1 MYTNAMDESNRVKSI
16 LTSICLTSKVNIC
29 SEVELDLV
37 EQLWQLILLLY
48 VLCPLMG
55 SDVSL
60 PYYVNDDSME
70 IMLLWNDILH
80 GCWNLRA

>member
-1 MYTNAMDESNRVKSI
+1 MDESNRVKSV

-37 EQLWQLILLLY
+37 GQLWQLILLLY
-48 VLCPLMG
+48 IFCPLMG

-60 PYYVNDDSME
+60 PYYVNDDSKE

>member
-1 MYTNAMDESNRVKSI
+1 MDESNRVRSI

-29 SEVELDLV
+29 SEVELDLLG
-37 EQLWQLILLLY
+37 QLLKLILPLS

-55 SDVSL
+55 SDISL

-80 GCWNLRA
+80 GC